1 MIPGIPDI
9 PGFKGLATSG
19 IDALIGFGG
28 AYAINRIFGNQWGVY
43 NQFGIPIL
51 LADTF
56 HSMKCQNT
64 SQVSQ
69 APVERGTFTSYN
81 KVQDP
86 YKATVTLIKGGGNQT
101 ERGAFIAQL
110 EALSK
115 STLLFHVV
123 TPEYVHRNAAIVGY
137 DFAREPGGGARMVVA
152 NLHLQE
158 VRESKVQY
166 ETVEPKNPEDA
177 STVESGEQQVEQVPD
192 SVLLRVVK
200 SDAVREGVQTVLDL
214 AEDAYDRFGRGLIA
228 Q

>member
-51 LADTF
+51 LADTV
-56 HSMKCQNT
+56 HSMKYQN
-64 SQVSQ
+64 SSLVAQ
-69 APVERGTFTSYN
+69 APLERGTFTSYN

-86 YKATVTLIKGGGNQT
+86 YKATVTLIKGGGNRM

-110 EALSK
+110 EALSR

-158 VRESKVQY
+158 VRESRVEY
-166 ETVEPKNPEDA
+166 GTVETKNPEDA
-177 STVESGEQQVEQVPD
+177 QTVEAGEQQPEEVPP
-192 SVLLRVVK
+192 SVLSR
-200 SDAVREGVQTVLDL
+200 AVDFAR
-214 AEDAYDRFGRGLIA
+214 DAYERFDMRAVI